1 MITVLYSDV
10 LNQAAEV
17 AGRTR
22 DKLPVKEALMCQG
35 FLATAL
41 REVWNGNY
49 QWPEL
54 IKLVQVLPVNPAV
67 TVQNIPKQEGTANAL
82 GDILGVWTGNP
93 QGTYQYYGL
102 RFEEQDNAVYLPD
115 GPQASVWVEYMLPCP
130 DLNAFNATTQPA
142 LLAYPI
148 PVRFRN
154 FLAWSAAG
162 HLCRA
167 DGQVAQGDEFLAL
180 ARSEIIIEQQR
191 LAPVPRRPA
200 RQRDLYVDNK
210 MSATPAQSQ

>member
-54 IKLVQVLPVNPAV
+54 IRLVPVVPIPPAV
-67 TVQNIPKQEGTANAL
+67 SLTSFPKLEGAAQAL
-82 GDILGVWTGNP
+82 GVILGVWTANP

-102 RFEEQDNAVYLPD
+102 RFEEQDNAVFLPD
-115 GPQASVWVEYMLPCP
+115 GAQALVYVEYMLPCP
-130 DLNAFNATTQPA
+130 DLNAFNAGTNPA
-142 LLAYPI
+142 LLNYPV

-180 ARSEIIIEQQR
+180 GRSEIIIEQQR

-210 MSATPAQSQ
+210 TMAAAPPQQ

>member
-1 MITVLYSDV
+1 MITVAYLDV

-35 FLATAL
+35 FFATAL
-41 REVWNGNY
+41 REIWNGQY

-54 IKLVQVLPVNPAV
+54 IPPVSAVPTNASSFSKL
-67 TVQNIPKQEGTANAL
+67 EGQSNAM
-82 GDILGVWTGNP
+82 GDILGVWTANP
-93 QGTYQYYGL
+93 QITNRYQGL
-102 RFEEQDNAVYLPD
+102 RFEEGDNLVWLPD
-115 GPQASVWVEYMLPCP
+115 GGQALVYVEYMLPCP
-130 DLNAFNATTQPA
+130 DLNAFNGDA
-142 LLAYPI
+142 LKTYPI

-154 FLAWSAAG
+154 FLAWTAAG

-180 ARSEIIIEQQR
+180 GQSEIMVEQRR
-191 LAPVPRRPA
+191 LTPVPRRPL
-200 RQRDLYVDNK
+200 RQRDLYNDTQPNN
-210 MSATPAQSQ
+210 PAPAGGS